1 MGVHAALSGQDPC
14 RVELTPVE
22 DLFCGAYA
30 GAVARMFVAPLD
42 VVKIRFQVQPEAP
55 QMYKYKSSLSAI
67 RNIAATE
74 GVRALWKG
82 NIPAL
87 MMVVPYASLQFGA
100 FYQLRQ
106 ARLLR
111 IDEPYQSLALGAVSG
126 ALATA
131 CTYPLDLLRTV
142 FAAQTEP
149 RLYSSLR
156 SAVSGIYAMR
166 GFRGLYAGFGPTLVE
181 IVPYIAIAF
190 ATYESARARVSALR
204 PDGVLSTVDSLVIGA
219 STGTFAKLVTLPLD
233 NAKKRMQIQGQL
245 DVGGISNKPPYTGI
259 ADCLAKSY
267 AREGIRGWFRGL
279 SPSLIKA
286 APNSAI
292 TFAAYESAKRFIE
305 SHRSARFLDG
315 GRESNH
321 R

>member
-1 MGVHAALSGQDPC
+1 MVVHAPLSVKDPH
-14 RVELTPVE
+14 REELSPVE
-22 DLFCGAYA
+22 DLVCGAYA
-30 GAVARMFVAPLD
+30 GAVARMFIAPLD
-42 VVKIRFQVQPEAP
+42 VVKIRFQIQPEAP
-55 QMYKYKSSLSAI
+55 QLYKYKSSLAAI

-82 NIPAL
+82 NVPAL
-87 MMVVPYASLQFGA
+87 MMVVPYASLQFSA
-100 FYQLRQ
+100 FHQLRQ
-106 ARLLR
+106 SRLVALG
-111 IDEPYQSLALGAVSG
+111 EPYQSLALGAVSG
-126 ALATA
+126 AVATA

-149 RLYSSLR
+149 RLYSSLGK
-156 SAVSGIYAMR
+156 AVSGIYAMR

-190 ATYESARARVSALR
+190 ATYESARAQVAALR

-219 STGTFAKLVTLPLD
+219 ATGTFAKLVTLPLD

-245 DVGGISNKPPYTGI
+245 DVGGMPNKPPYTGI

-279 SPSLIKA
+279 SPSLFKA

-292 TFAAYESAKRFIE
+292 TFAAYESAKRFVA
-305 SHRSARFLDG
+305 SHRSARYLDSA
-315 GRESNH
+315 RELNDK
-321 R
+321 